1 MIVGISYRVL
11 LTALLSLGFIYG
23 YSQTNEKRQMLQVNA
38 SQGKGTCF
46 DGLLRFAEAYKVKTC
61 DGLGGSGFMP
71 LDMECIRRTDNREY
85 PYPIAG
91 HPLITNPPVFTWP
104 NVDYPSSG

>member
-38 SQGKGTCF
+38 SQGKGTSF
-46 DGLLRFAEAYKVKTC
+46 DGLLRFAEAYKVKT
-61 DGLGGSGFMP
+61 
-71 LDMECIRRTDNREY
+71 
-85 PYPIAG
+85 
-91 HPLITNPPVFTWP
+91 
-104 NVDYPSSG
+104 